1 MPMMTKKEVEDQVV
15 KMVLQEVKMV
25 EIMSLHP
32 IWALALVLTT
42 VEGEQLT
49 QQIPGMYM

>member
-25 EIMSLHP
+25 EMSLHP
-32 IWALALVLTT
+32 IWALAVVLTT